1 MKIYMLLMLIA
12 MFVGFS
18 YAPVRTPADRA
29 SRRRPIRSQPDAQ
42 RMSSGRV

>member
-18 YAPVRTPADRA
+18 YAPVRATADRA
-29 SRRRPIRSQPDAQ
+29 SPRRPVRGQPDVP